1 MMKARG
7 VVCVPTLMTFQG
19 FRERLQSGNNLPA
32 PIAAKGRAARGQE
45 LWPFN
50 ESATQAA
57 HDVG

>member
-1 MMKARG
+1 MDMMKARG

-50 ESATQAA
+50 ESAI
-57 HDVG
+57 